1 MSTFLGVFSEIE
13 DQILA
18 DLKVVGD
25 FMVQKYKQQ
34 VPVDTGR
41 LRNSIKY
48 AITKVPDG
56 YRISIGYL
64 IYGVFQDLGVNGT
77 KVNRGSPFQFRS
89 KTIGGRLPFAVRKSI
104 AEKGLRARNWTT
116 LDPTAEAQIEE
127 KIVEIFGEGYE
138 EIFGR
143 IFDRTKT
150 EKTLL

>member
-1 MSTFLGVFSEIE
+1 
-13 DQILA
+13 
-18 DLKVVGD
+18 
-25 FMVQKYKQQ
+25 
-34 VPVDTGR
+34 
-41 LRNSIKY
+41 
-48 AITKVPDG
+48 
-56 YRISIGYL
+56 L
-64 IYGVFQDLGVNGT
+64 IYGVFQDLGVNGS

-89 KTIGGRLPFAVRKSI
+89 QTIGGRLPFAVRKSI

-143 IFDRTKT
+143 IFARTKT

>member
-41 LRNSIKY
+41 LKNSIKY

-89 KTIGGRLPFAVRKSI
+89 QTIGGRLPFAVRKSI
-104 AEKGLRARNWTT
+104 AEKGLRAKNWTQLT
-116 LDPTAEAQIEE
+116 PQEEEQINE
-127 KIVEIFGEGYE
+127 KIQDLFGMDLDELFNT
-138 EIFGR
+138 ILK
-143 IFDRTKT
+143 KT
-150 EKTLL
+150 DVIVGT

>member
-41 LRNSIKY
+41 LKNSIKY

-64 IYGVFQDLGVNGT
+64 IYGVFQDLGVNGS

-89 KTIGGRLPFAVRKSI
+89 QTIGGRLPFAVRKSI

-143 IFDRTKT
+143 IFARTKT